1 MECCGDRTREAL
13 ANDYYV
19 VRSDLK
25 YASGRLNVTGGVNLS
40 RYDGDHIGTVI
51 WSDILGDSYDYGSHQ
66 WYLNRGLKHEA
77 NAYVRG
83 EMLFAGSLT
92 AYADLHYRGVWLDM
106 SGPEDDGVLLDHNV
120 NWQFFNPRAGLSWRM
135 DPSSRIYASAALGNR
150 EPGRSDIKEL
160 ILDANKAASAGA
172 ESRGVDIRPEKML
185 DVELGYEYAAENVTL
200 SANIYLMEYWDMLLE
215 TGKLSD
221 VGYAIKENV
230 PRSWRRGVELA
241 ASWEPL
247 PWLQVGGN
255 MTLST
260 NKIKSYT
267 AYYEMYD
274 NMNEWNY
281 LGQHKVD
288 FENTD
293 ILMSPSVVGMAM
305 MTFRPFALASG
316 SWNSAYLSLNGKY
329 VGRQFYDNTSSQER
343 SIPAYFIAD
352 LSVGY
357 EIPMRRRSD
366 DAEASRL
373 SMSIHLNNLFNRIYY
388 ADAWLWRAYF
398 KEDDSY
404 YSEIGIYPQA
414 PLNCMFRL
422 AYRF

>member
-1 MECCGDRTREAL
+1 
-13 ANDYYV
+13 
-19 VRSDLK
+19 
-25 YASGRLNVTGGVNLS
+25 
-40 RYDGDHIGTVI
+40 
-51 WSDILGDSYDYGSHQ
+51 
-66 WYLNRGLKHEA
+66 
-77 NAYVRG
+77 
-83 EMLFAGSLT
+83 
-92 AYADLHYRGVWLDM
+92 
-106 SGPEDDGVLLDHNV
+106 
-120 NWQFFNPRAGLSWRM
+120 
-135 DPSSRIYASAALGNR
+135 
-150 EPGRSDIKEL
+150 
-160 ILDANKAASAGA
+160 
-172 ESRGVDIRPEKML
+172 
-185 DVELGYEYAAENVTL
+185 
-200 SANIYLMEYWDMLLE
+200 
-215 TGKLSD
+215 
-221 VGYAIKENV
+221 
-230 PRSWRRGVELA
+230 
-241 ASWEPL
+241 
-247 PWLQVGGN
+247 

-293 ILMSPSVVGMAM
+293 ILMSPSVVGTAM

-316 SWNSAYLSLNGKY
+316 SWKSAYLSLNGKY

-343 SIPAYFIAD
+343 SIPAYFVAD

-366 DAEASRL
+366 DAEASSL
-373 SMSIHLNNLFNRIYY
+373 SMSFHINNLFNRIYY

-422 AYRF
+422 AYSF